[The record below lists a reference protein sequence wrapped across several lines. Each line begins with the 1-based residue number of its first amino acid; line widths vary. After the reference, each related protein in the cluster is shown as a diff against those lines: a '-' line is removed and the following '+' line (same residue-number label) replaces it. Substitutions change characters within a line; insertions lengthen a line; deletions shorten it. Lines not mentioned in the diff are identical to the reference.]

1 MFVMLCLLAQK
12 VDERKSYEIR
22 GIYIFIP
29 LSSAVMLYHR
39 DLILDDVN
47 DTVNI
52 ESMWFNLVSVRVF
65 VFNFKV
71 LNEFSVVPGLM

>member
-1 MFVMLCLLAQK
+1 MLCLLAQK

-52 ESMWFNLVSVRVF
+52 ESM
-65 VFNFKV
+65 
-71 LNEFSVVPGLM
+71 